1 VSVSSKPVCRKLALF
16 ITARISL
23 SETVVCFIPSLHS
36 LICSNFHSAIVFNS
50 KLWHGSGENLDA
62 KDRFAYVT
70 RWIIKDKIFPII
82 PKPKPL
88 IFGMFNCGLLTEYIL
103 KKYLLYFNK
112 QYDIE
117 EKNKEELI
125 KIWLF
130 YLENNSDNLE
140 INTTQASKDLS
151 KLLILNKASILHN
164 AGDIS
169 GKIYKN
175 LWFSLLKFL
184 NTKVEVVKN

>member
-1 VSVSSKPVCRKLALF
+1 
-16 ITARISL
+16 
-23 SETVVCFIPSLHS
+23 
-36 LICSNFHSAIVFNS
+36 
-50 KLWHGSGENLDA
+50 
-62 KDRFAYVT
+62 
-70 RWIIKDKIFPII
+70 
-82 PKPKPL
+82 
-88 IFGMFNCGLLTEYIL
+88 MFNCGLLTEYIL